1 MSDQSTEYDHT
12 ATFSLTCDPDRAR
25 RLRAALAEEIGEIDD
40 DRSRARLV
48 DGAGDGI
55 DIETETETEA
65 DDTGDGI
72 DIETETETKTEADGD
87 VTVTVETRDL
97 SAVRAAT
104 DTWLGLLEA
113 ADRTVAVAARE
124 REP

>member
-1 MSDQSTEYDHT
+1 MSDQSADYDHT

-48 DGAGDGI
+48 DGTGDGI

-65 DDTGDGI
+65 D
-72 DIETETETKTEADGD
+72 GD
-87 VTVTVETRDL
+87 VTVAVETRDL

-113 ADRTVAVAARE
+113 ADRTVTVAARE

>member
-1 MSDQSTEYDHT
+1 MSDQSTDYDHT

-48 DGAGDGI
+48 DGTGDGM
-55 DIETETETEA
+55 DIETETENEA
-65 DDTGDGI
+65 DGTGDGI
-72 DIETETETKTEADGD
+72 DIETETEADGD

>member
-1 MSDQSTEYDHT
+1 MSDQSADYDHT

-48 DGAGDGI
+48 DGTGDGM
-55 DIETETETEA
+55 DIETETETE
-65 DDTGDGI
+65 
-72 DIETETETKTEADGD
+72 TEAGGD

-113 ADRTVAVAARE
+113 ADRTVAVAARG

>member
-1 MSDQSTEYDHT
+1 M
-12 ATFSLTCDPDRAR
+12 TCDPDRAR

-48 DGAGDGI
+48 DG
-55 DIETETETEA
+55 
-65 DDTGDGI
+65 TGDGI
-72 DIETETETKTEADGD
+72 DIEIETETETDGD

-113 ADRTVAVAARE
+113 ADRTVAVAARG

>member
-1 MSDQSTEYDHT
+1 MSDQSADYDHT
-12 ATFSLTCDPDRAR
+12 AAFSLTCDPDRAR
-25 RLRAALAEEIGEIDD
+25 RLRAALAEEIGEIDG

-48 DGAGDGI
+48 DGI
-55 DIETETETEA
+55 DIETE
-65 DDTGDGI
+65 
-72 DIETETETKTEADGD
+72 TEADGD
-87 VTVTVETRDL
+87 VTVAVETRDL

-113 ADRTVAVAARE
+113 ADRTVSVAARE

>member
-1 MSDQSTEYDHT
+1 MSDQSADYDHT

-48 DGAGDGI
+48 DGI
-55 DIETETETEA
+55 DIETETET
-65 DDTGDGI
+65 
-72 DIETETETKTEADGD
+72 DGD
-87 VTVTVETRDL
+87 VTVAVETRDL

-113 ADRTVAVAARE
+113 ADRTVAVATRE

>member
-12 ATFSLTCDPDRAR
+12 ATFSLTCDPDRAG

-55 DIETETETEA
+55 DIDIEVETETETDGTGDDIEVETETETEA
-65 DDTGDGI
+65 D
-72 DIETETETKTEADGD
+72 GD
-87 VTVTVETRDL
+87 VTVAVETRDL

-113 ADRTVAVAARE
+113 ADRTVSVAARE